1 MFIHLTLE
9 NIYLVA
15 TEMAPQLRVLAGFL
29 EVPRSGRSIH
39 I

>member
-1 MFIHLTLE
+1 MFIHLMLE

-15 TEMAPQLRVLAGFL
+15 AEMAPQLRVLAGFL
-29 EVPRSGRSIH
+29 EVPRSGPAIH